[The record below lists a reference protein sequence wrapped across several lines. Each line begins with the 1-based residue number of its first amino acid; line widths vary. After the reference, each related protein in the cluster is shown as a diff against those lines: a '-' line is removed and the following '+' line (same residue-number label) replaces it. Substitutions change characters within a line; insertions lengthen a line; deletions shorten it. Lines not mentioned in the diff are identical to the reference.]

1 MTGLLELPA
10 ELIIH
15 VFSYLD
21 NDDVFNARLANKYIE
36 SSSLSYFGRR
46 FFRKKGYLIT
56 TPSIN
61 VLKSIANHNEL
72 KKYVQHV
79 WFNPDCYTF
88 VDPKCAPDEDTG
100 AEGGPVERLDLLSQ
114 VEREQWK
121 AFNECTVD
129 HALLLSRPKLAE
141 ELTDVFSNLPNLA
154 AIGMRRSEDHSPWGW
169 MKLKEVIGED
179 PRVLGPIASGPKL
192 TLQGP
197 TKLFIAIINAVAAAN
212 VDLKRLYT
220 DVVEIDN
227 ILPDVLPQETLNR
240 ACRSLQY
247 LEFNATKAWLNKNP
261 KANYTTLPHESEW
274 GEGLIK
280 LLKAVPHLLELGLQ
294 IFPDLRQSHL
304 LPPVSRNPETW
315 RKAYPYIVFDKITKH
330 APLQNLTRLK
340 LEKLTTS
347 PDILQAF
354 LEPPKA
360 NLTSLKIRDVRLLQ
374 GKDGKEPW
382 YQVFCFLRDS
392 CPKLSYLMLYHLMY
406 DGGGISF
413 VLVPPAP
420 NTSTGTTY
428 GSLGYNYGEPGREQF
443 FTEYEYITLEADG
456 RDVVVERL
464 GSVAEN
470 HWYHKPIFS
479 YEMDEEMWHTD
490 TSDEDW

>member
-1 MTGLLELPA
+1 MAGLLELPA

-15 VFSYLD
+15 IFSYLD
-21 NDDVFNARLANKYIE
+21 SEDVFYTRLANKYIE

-88 VDPKCAPDEDTG
+88 VDPKCAPVEDMD
-100 AEGGPVERLDLLSQ
+100 AEGEPRERLELLSQ
-114 VEREQWK
+114 TEREQWK
-121 AFNECTVD
+121 AFNECTED
-129 HALLLSRPKLAE
+129 HALLLAKPKLAE
-141 ELTDVFSNLPNLA
+141 DLTDAFSKLPNVA

-169 MKLKEVIGED
+169 MKLKQDIGED
-179 PRVLGPIASGPKL
+179 PRVLGPIISGPKL
-192 TLQGP
+192 SLQGP
-197 TKLFIAIINAVAAAN
+197 TKLFVAIIKAVAAAN

-227 ILPDVLPQETLNR
+227 ILPETLPQETLNR
-240 ACRSLQY
+240 ASRSLLY

-261 KANYTTLPHESEW
+261 KAKYSQLLDESEW
-274 GEGLIK
+274 GEGLIR
-280 LLKAVPHLLELGLQ
+280 LLKAVPHVLELGLQ

-330 APLQNLTRLK
+330 APLANLTRLK

-347 PDILQAF
+347 PAILQSF
-354 LEPPKA
+354 LEPSKA
-360 NLTSLKIRDVRLLQ
+360 NLKSLKIRDVRLLH

-382 YQVFCFLRDS
+382 YQIFAFLRDS
-392 CPKLSYLMLYHLMY
+392 CPKLLYLMFYHLMY

-413 VLVPPAP
+413 VEIPPARGS
-420 NTSTGTTY
+420 STGAPY
-428 GSLGYNYGEPGREQF
+428 GSRDQTYGEPAREEF
-443 FTEYEYITLEADG
+443 FTEYEHIALEADG
-456 RDVVVERL
+456 RDVVMEKL
-464 GSVAEN
+464 DNVAEK

-479 YEMDEEMWHTD
+479 YEMDDEMWHTD

>member
-21 NDDVFNARLANKYIE
+21 KEDVFNTRLANKYIE

-61 VLKSIANHNEL
+61 ILKSIANHNEL
-72 KKYVQHV
+72 RKYVQHV

-88 VDPKCAPDEDTG
+88 VEPKCAP
-100 AEGGPVERLDLLSQ
+100 AEEMDDDGESVERPDLLSQ
-114 VEREQWK
+114 TEWEQWK
-121 AFNECTVD
+121 AFNACTED
-129 HALLLSRPKLAE
+129 NALLLARPKLAE
-141 ELTDVFSNLPNLA
+141 DLTDVFSKLPNLA

-169 MKLKEVIGED
+169 MRLKEAIGED
-179 PRVLGPIASGPKL
+179 PRVLGPIVSGPKL

-197 TKLFIAIINAVAAAN
+197 TKLFIAIIKAVAAAN

-227 ILPDVLPQETLNR
+227 ILPETLPQDKLNR
-240 ACRSLQY
+240 ACRSLLY
-247 LEFNATKAWLNKNP
+247 LEFNATKAWLNKNQ
-261 KANYTTLPHESEW
+261 KATYTQLLDDSEW
-274 GEGLIK
+274 GEGLTR
-280 LLKAVPHLLELGLQ
+280 LLRALPHLLELGLQ

-315 RKAYPYIVFDKITKH
+315 RKAYPYIVFGKITNH

-347 PDILQAF
+347 PNLLQAF
-354 LEPPKA
+354 LEPSKA
-360 NLTSLKIRDVRLLQ
+360 SLTSLKLRDVRLLQ

-382 YQVFCFLRDS
+382 YQIFTFLRVS
-392 CPKLSYLMLYHLMY
+392 CPTLSYLMLYHLMY

-413 VLVPPAP
+413 VAIPPARG
-420 NTSTGTTY
+420 TSTGMLSSQDQTF
-428 GSLGYNYGEPGREQF
+428 GEPAREEF
-443 FTEYEYITLEADG
+443 FTEYEHICLQADD
-456 RDVVVERL
+456 REEVVERL
-464 GSVAEN
+464 GSVAEK

-479 YEMDEEMWHTD
+479 YEMDDETWHTD

>member
-1 MTGLLELPA
+1 MAGLLELPA

-21 NDDVFNARLANKYIE
+21 NEDVFNARLANKYIE

-88 VDPKCAPDEDTG
+88 VDPKCAPDEDMD
-100 AEGGPVERLDLLSQ
+100 AQGGPVERLDLLSQ

-141 ELTDVFSNLPNLA
+141 ELTDVFSKLPNLA

-169 MKLKEVIGED
+169 MKLKEAIGED

-240 ACRSLQY
+240 ACRSL
-247 LEFNATKAWLNKNP
+247 L
-261 KANYTTLPHESEW
+261 
-274 GEGLIK
+274 
-280 LLKAVPHLLELGLQ
+280 
-294 IFPDLRQSHL
+294 
-304 LPPVSRNPETW
+304 VSRVQRNQSMAKQEP
-315 RKAYPYIVFDKITKH
+315 KG
-330 APLQNLTRLK
+330 K
-340 LEKLTTS
+340 LHDSRPMS
-347 PDILQAF
+347 P
-354 LEPPKA
+354 
-360 NLTSLKIRDVRLLQ
+360 NG
-374 GKDGKEPW
+374 GKG
-382 YQVFCFLRDS
+382 
-392 CPKLSYLMLYHLMY
+392 
-406 DGGGISF
+406 
-413 VLVPPAP
+413 
-420 NTSTGTTY
+420 
-428 GSLGYNYGEPGREQF
+428 
-443 FTEYEYITLEADG
+443 
-456 RDVVVERL
+456 
-464 GSVAEN
+464 
-470 HWYHKPIFS
+470 
-479 YEMDEEMWHTD
+479 
-490 TSDEDW
+490 